1 MTGPFHLVLRTAIR
15 ERGLPLD
22 RLRSRL
28 AERGIRVGLASLSDW
43 QHGRAW
49 PRRPNSL
56 RAIAV
61 LEEILDLPRHA
72 LTGLLA
78 THHLTPFRPQQ
89 GVDEYHGPMSELLDA
104 LPGARDWNLEV
115 ITSEHLAHVDAHR
128 RRSRITARRLARARR
143 DDVDRVVVRYF
154 GAPGCAIDRVR
165 LVPIRNCEV
174 GRLLRHPEGRV
185 LAAELLFGQRLQAGE
200 TWVWEYEL
208 HDPTPSEAENDFAHA
223 FRRPEGTSLMEVR
236 FHPDALPAQVHDY
249 FRADLYVAK
258 HRLNELSP
266 NAHHAVHV
274 TASGMTSGVI
284 GISWEWPD

>member
-28 AERGIRVGLASLSDW
+28 AERGIRIGLASLSDW

-61 LEEILDLPRHA
+61 LEEILGLPRHA

-78 THHLTPFRPQQ
+78 THQLTPFRPQQ
-89 GVDEYHGPMSELLDA
+89 GVDEYHGPMGELLDA

-115 ITSEHLAHVDAHR
+115 ITSEHAVNVDAHR
-128 RRSRITARRLARARR
+128 SPSHIVVRSLARARR
-143 DDVDRVVVRYF
+143 DDVDRAVMRYF
-154 GAPGCAIDRVR
+154 GAPGCEIDRVR
-165 LVPIRNCEV
+165 VAPVRNCAV

-200 TWVWEYEL
+200 TWVWEYEV
-208 HDPTPSEAENDFAHA
+208 HDPTTSETESDFAHA
-223 FRRPEGTSLMEVR
+223 FRRPEGTCLMEVR
-236 FHPDALPAQVHDY
+236 FHPDALPSGVHDY
-249 FRADLYVAK
+249 FRADLYVDQ
-258 HRLNELSP
+258 HRLNELP
-266 NAHHAVHV
+266 LNAHHSVHV
-274 TASGMTSGVI
+274 TMSGMNSGVI
-284 GISWEWPD
+284 GISWEWPE

>member
-61 LEEILDLPRHA
+61 LEEILDLPHHT

-89 GVDEYHGPMSELLDA
+89 GVDEYHGPLGELLDT
-104 LPGARDWNLEV
+104 LPGARDWTLEV
-115 ITSEHLAHVDAHR
+115 ITSERTVTVDAHR
-128 RRSRITARRLARARR
+128 RPSRITVRSLARARR
-143 DDVDRVVVRYF
+143 DNVDRAVVRYF
-154 GAPGCAIDRVR
+154 GAPGGDIDRVR
-165 LVPIRNCEV
+165 VVPVRNCAV
-174 GRLLRHPEGRV
+174 GRLLRHREGQV
-185 LAAELLFGQRLQAGE
+185 LAAELLFGQRLQTGE
-200 TWVWEYEL
+200 TWVWEYQL
-208 HDPTPSEAENDFAHA
+208 HDATTCRTDFAHA
-223 FRRPEGTSLMEVR
+223 FRRPGGTCLMEVR
-236 FHPDALPAQVHDY
+236 FHRDALPSRVHDY
-249 FRADLYVAK
+249 FRADLYMDQ
-258 HRLNELSP
+258 HRLGELLL

-274 TASGMTSGVI
+274 TTSGMNSGVI